1 MSWWHSLVLGVVQG
15 LTEFFPISSSG
26 HLELVPWLFGWQDF
40 ESESV
45 ATAFDASLH
54 LGTLVAVVFAVRG
67 ELVRLVTAG
76 LRHPFAS
83 AQARSASPQGRL
95 AWLYLLTAVP
105 AAVVGALFDDV
116 IAEALGGPVAVAASL
131 IGFGVVLW
139 WADRRTGSQ
148 SVGQRSARGA
158 EQLNARDAWLIGAAQ
173 VLALNPGTSRSG
185 ITISAMR
192 LLGYERSAAVRMS
205 FVIGVPI
212 IAGAGV
218 FKVGALVVDGVPDG
232 MLTSMVIGVSAAA
245 VTGWF
250 AITALTRLA
259 ARSNFDVFVW
269 YRVALGVTVLGA
281 VAGGI
286 R

>member
-1 MSWWHSLVLGVVQG
+1 MSWWQALVLGVVQG

-26 HLELVPWLFGWQDF
+26 HLELVPWLFDWKDF

-54 LGTLVAVVFAVRG
+54 LGTLVAVVVAVRV
-67 ELVRLVTAG
+67 ELSRLIVAG

-83 AQARSASPQGRL
+83 APERAAAPHGRL

-116 IAEALGGPVAVAASL
+116 IAERLGGPVAVAISM
-131 IGFGVVLW
+131 IGFAAVLW
-139 WADRRTGSQ
+139 WADRRSG
-148 SVGQRSARGA
+148 ARTA
-158 EQLNARDAWLIGAAQ
+158 EELTARDAWLIGAAQ

-192 LLGYERSAAVRMS
+192 ALGYGRAAAVRMS

-218 FKVGALVVDGVPDG
+218 FKVGSLVVDGVPDG
-232 MLTSMVIGVSAAA
+232 MLSSMLIGVSAAA
-245 VTGWF
+245 ITGWL
-250 AITALTRLA
+250 AISTLTRLA

-269 YRVALGVTVLGA
+269 YRVVLGLVILNLA
-281 VAGGI
+281 LTGL